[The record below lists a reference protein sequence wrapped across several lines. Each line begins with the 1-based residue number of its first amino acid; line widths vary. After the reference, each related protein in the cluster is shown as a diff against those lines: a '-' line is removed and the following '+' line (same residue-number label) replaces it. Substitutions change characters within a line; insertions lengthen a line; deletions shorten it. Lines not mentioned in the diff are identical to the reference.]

1 MNKKSLF
8 PSFRAVEKLGMENPE
23 LDTALKSSGIMQL
36 GYDPSILIQ
45 EGLPKAYEKTNLY
58 GLYLPQ
64 GKETQFEK
72 IKEEADVRGLDEAV
86 YVGKSKGLDRYI
98 DAYGEDDTVE
108 LYGLKN
114 KRELRKL
121 NDYLKSDDYL
131 RKTMFEEFFHR
142 GMNKLDDEKLSNQNQ
157 DLLMAAL
164 RLREAPKKI
173 RPLLEK
179 YIKKME
185 GGLPNKRAYE
195 LLDEYEAEARAT
207 LEGRYKGGY
216 IDKPLYSD

>member
-1 MNKKSLF
+1 MANKKIS
-8 PSFRAVEKLGMENPE
+8 PSFRAVEKLGIENPE

-36 GYDPSILIQ
+36 GYDPSVLIQ

-58 GLYLPQ
+58 GLYLPP

-98 DAYGEDDTVE
+98 DAYGEDKTAE
-108 LYGLKN
+108 IYGLKN
-114 KRELRKL
+114 KKELQKL

-142 GMNKLDDEKLSNQNQ
+142 GMSKLDGEKLSNQNQ

-164 RLREAPKKI
+164 RLREAPKNIK
-173 RPLLEK
+173 PLLEK
-179 YIKKME
+179 YIIAME
-185 GGLPNKRAYE
+185 GGLPSEQAYK
-195 LLDEYEAEARAT
+195 LLDEYETKAK
-207 LEGRYKGGY
+207 GKYKGGY
-216 IDKPLYSD
+216 IDKPLYQD